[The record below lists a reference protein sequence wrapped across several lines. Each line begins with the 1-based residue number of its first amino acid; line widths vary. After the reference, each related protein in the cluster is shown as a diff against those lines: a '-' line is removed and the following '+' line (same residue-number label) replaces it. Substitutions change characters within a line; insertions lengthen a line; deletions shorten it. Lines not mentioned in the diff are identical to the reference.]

1 MIGISACHPVRKR
14 TNMFVDAEFFHSQQM
29 AERVPEFCVM
39 GSASFAACSVLIGG
53 HMFESLTAKVT
64 QSSTPGAT

>member
-1 MIGISACHPVRKR
+1 
-14 TNMFVDAEFFHSQQM
+14 MFVDAEFFHSQQM

-64 QSSTPGAT
+64 QSSTPGAS